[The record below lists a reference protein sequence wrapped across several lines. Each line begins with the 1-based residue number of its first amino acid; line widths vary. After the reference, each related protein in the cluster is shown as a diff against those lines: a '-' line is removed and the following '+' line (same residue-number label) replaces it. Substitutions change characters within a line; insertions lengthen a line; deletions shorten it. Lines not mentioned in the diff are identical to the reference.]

1 MKVEQTGYYRDL
13 QYKNMLKDLSYELR
27 LYHNHISQLK
37 PRKLAIEQEI
47 IVFDKGETTIM
58 A

>member
-1 MKVEQTGYYRDL
+1 
-13 QYKNMLKDLSYELR
+13 MLKDLSYELR
-27 LYHNHISQLK
+27 LYHNHISQFK
-37 PRKLAIEQEI
+37 PRKLAFEQEI